1 HSARISSVCSRMN
14 RGRRC
19 IRPVEGDLHQ
29 GDSTINAPF
38 MPRMPPAPGIGARV
52 CSRRPGLV
60 VFPHMNPVVHKF
72 GGAALAD
79 AAAIRHAVDIVAR
92 QRQGTRGVTVV
103 VSAMG
108 GVTDT
113 LL

>member
-1 HSARISSVCSRMN
+1 RWY
-14 RGRRC
+14 
-19 IRPVEGDLHQ
+19 
-29 GDSTINAPF
+29 ST
-38 MPRMPPAPGIGARV
+38 APGCPSNPPLERV
-52 CSRRPGLV
+52 CSWRSGPV
-60 VFPHMNPVVHKF
+60 VSIHMNPVVHKF

-92 QRQGTRGVTVV
+92 QRQGARGVTIV

-113 LL
+113 LLDIADMAKHRHRAGVKRAIAALRKRHLLAAT